1 MIEVEHVSRQFG
13 SFRAVDD
20 ISFSIQT
27 GDLLYVYG
35 PGLGDVITGHGAFWD
50 KTKQAFFTADVPTNG
65 TILDAKTTY
74 FSAKHQIDDKTSD
87 TAMKLLHVNSS
98 KTESERQQAVQ
109 ASYNAYNGRNYWIPL
124 LKSNDSGGLYCS
136 QDAWLTWKRMG
147 VNIDGAWWCTSFF
160 AQNLVKKV
168 IPVTITV
175 GWWKVTIYITV
186 FLLVVTLLTLD
197 LIYPWDMVIDD
208 DTAEYARFGKA
219 YPGQ

>member
-1 MIEVEHVSRQFG
+1 LTDTSNAG
-13 SFRAVDD
+13 YSKT
-20 ISFSIQT
+20 QT

-50 KTKQAFFTADVPTNG
+50 KTKQSFFTADIPEGG
-65 TILDAKTTY
+65 TVFDAKTTY